1 MEILTLRAPE
11 FRTAIGPLYPYRL
24 YSITDIGPK
33 LAYAVVETQWDW
45 PTYFHP
51 PRNLFVISDTGD
63 WYRELRE
70 FIEHAQVPM
79 LTRSMD
85 HLFHNR
91 RLVINIVDQ
100 IIDRNRAW
108 VAISEC
114 CTRNALCFFDH
125 IHGVAGATT
134 DRVWVD
140 EFAEISER
148 DWASIAMGN
157 FSQAARNVMPSMNEL
172 KVSIEGIKG
181 AAALRQTM
189 RIAQEGVD
197 KWQAERDAEEAEQQ
211 AIRDAEARRPPTR
224 SGSIEQ

>member
-11 FRTAIGPLYPYRL
+11 FRTAIGPPYPYRL
-24 YSITDIGPK
+24 YSITYVRPAIS
-33 LAYAVVETQWDW
+33 YAVIETQWDW
-45 PTYFHP
+45 PTIFHP
-51 PRNLFVISDTGD
+51 PSDLRTASDTGD
-63 WYRELRE
+63 WYRELRQ
-70 FIEHAQVPM
+70 FIVPIV
-79 LTRSMD
+79 TRSMD
-85 HLFHNR
+85 HLFRNR
-91 RLVINIVDQ
+91 WLVSNIVDQ
-100 IIDRNRAW
+100 IIERNRDWIA
-108 VAISEC
+108 VPEC
-114 CTRNALCFFDH
+114 CTNEALGFF
-125 IHGVAGATT
+125 IQQHGVARET
-134 DRVWVD
+134 RISSWVD
-140 EFAEISER
+140 EFVEISER

-197 KWQAERDAEEAEQQ
+197 KWQAERDAEEAKQQ